1 MRILNQNQ
9 EDLLVLERNL
19 LNDLQMALVSFGAS
33 KSDLDTLN
41 QSIRQIDDL
50 FLLVIVGEFN
60 AGKSSFIN
68 ALLGEHLLQE
78 GVTPTTTQINIIRY
92 SDQNQETL
100 SDKNIL
106 VIGAPIPILNEISIV
121 DTPGTNAV
129 IRKHEEITSQFVPRS
144 DLVLFV
150 TSADRPLSESERA
163 FLQQIRDW
171 GKKLVIVLNK
181 IDLLQN
187 DEEVK
192 QVEDFIKENAFILLG
207 IQPDVF
213 SVSSRL
219 ALQAKQGKPHLW
231 HASHFDELEQ
241 HIKSSLDETERIRL
255 KFLNPIGVGLNLNQ
269 RYYDVVQSRLNLL
282 NDDWEV
288 ISSVERQLTL
298 YREDMVH
305 DFDYRMSDI
314 ENILFEMEQRGQNF
328 FEEYLRI
335 ARIPDLLKKDRIQN
349 AFKLDVIAD
358 VPQQIEAKI
367 NELID
372 WMVDRDFR
380 QWQAVLEHLEK
391 RKNAHEGKII
401 GDNFNTSF
409 QYNREHLIESVA
421 NRAKRVVDGY
431 DRHFEAENIAEGAQ
445 NAVAAAAAIEVGAV
459 GLGTLI
465 AVLASSLAADVTGI
479 LVAGAVAVLG
489 LFVIPA
495 KRRKANQ
502 ELTEKLK
509 NLREQLVSTLT
520 TQFNHELDRSL
531 ERINTAIS
539 PYTRFVRSERDS
551 LDQVN
556 EELSQLQIHLMN
568 LEKQIKQ
575 MTD

>member
-1 MRILNQNQ
+1 
-9 EDLLVLERNL
+9 
-19 LNDLQMALVSFGAS
+19 
-33 KSDLDTLN
+33 
-41 QSIRQIDDL
+41 
-50 FLLVIVGEFN
+50 LVIVGEFN

-192 QVEDFIKENAFILLG
+192 QVEEFIKDNAFTLLG

-288 ISSVERQLTL
+288 ISSVERQLVL
-298 YREDMVH
+298 YREDMEH

-465 AVLASSLAADVTGI
+465 AVLASSLAVDVTGV

-520 TQFNHELDRSL
+520 TQFNHELDRNM

-539 PYTRFVRSERDS
+539 PYTRFVRSERDT

-575 MTD
+575 MTG

>member
-1 MRILNQNQ
+1 MKILNKNQ
-9 EDLLVLERNL
+9 EDLLSLERNL

-41 QSIRQIDDL
+41 QSIRQVDDL

-68 ALLGEHLLQE
+68 ALLGERLLKE

-92 SDQNQETL
+92 SDENQETL
-100 SDKNIL
+100 KDKNIL
-106 VIGAPIPILNEISIV
+106 VIGAPIPVLHEISIV

-187 DEEVK
+187 DDEVE
-192 QVEDFIKENAFILLG
+192 QVKDFIKDNSFALLG
-207 IQPDVF
+207 IQPEIF

-219 ALQAKQGKPHLW
+219 ALQAKQGNPHLW
-231 HASHFDELEQ
+231 HASHFEELEQ
-241 HIKSSLDETERIRL
+241 HIKSSLDETERVRL
-255 KFLNPIGVGLNLNQ
+255 KLLNPVGVGLNLNQ
-269 RYYDVVQSRLNLL
+269 RYYDIVQSRLNLL

-288 ISSVERQLTL
+288 ISSVERQLNL
-298 YREDMVH
+298 YKDDMVH
-305 DFDYRMSDI
+305 DFDYRISDI

-349 AFKLDVIAD
+349 AFKLEVIAD
-358 VPQQIEAKI
+358 VPQQIETKI
-367 NELID
+367 QELID

-401 GDNFNTSF
+401 GDSFNTTF

-431 DRHFEAENIAEGAQ
+431 DRHLESESIAEGAQ

-465 AVLASSLAADVTGI
+465 AVLASSVAADVTGI
-479 LVAGAVAVLG
+479 LVASAVAVLG

-502 ELTEKLK
+502 DLTEKLK
-509 NLREQLVSTLT
+509 NLREQLVKTLS

-551 LDQVN
+551 LDRVN
-556 EELSQLQIHLMN
+556 EELSQLQIHLIN

-575 MTD
+575 MTS

>member
-1 MRILNQNQ
+1 MRILKQNQ
-9 EDLLVLERNL
+9 EDLLTLERNL

-33 KSDLDTLN
+33 KADLETLG

-68 ALLGEHLLQE
+68 ALLGNNLLKE

-92 SDQNQETL
+92 HEEHRETI

-106 VIGAPIPILNEISIV
+106 EIGAPIPLLKEISIV
-121 DTPGTNAV
+121 DTPGTNAIV
-129 IRKHEEITSQFVPRS
+129 RKHEEITSQFVPRS

-171 GKKLVIVLNK
+171 GKKLVLVLNK
-181 IDLLQN
+181 VDLLQN
-187 DEEVK
+187 DDEVR
-192 QVEDFIKENAFILLG
+192 QVENFIIENIHSLLG
-207 IQPDVF
+207 IQPEIF

-219 ALQAKQGKPHLW
+219 ALQAKKGNPHLW
-231 HASHFDELEQ
+231 HASHFEELEK
-241 HIKSSLDETERIRL
+241 HIQNSLDETERIRL
-255 KFLNPIGVGLNLNQ
+255 KFLNPVGVGLNLNQ
-269 RYYDVVQSRLNLL
+269 RYGDVVQSRLELL
-282 NDDWEV
+282 NEDWEV
-288 ISSVERQLTL
+288 ISRVERQLTL
-298 YREDMVH
+298 YKEDMRQ
-305 DFDYRMSDI
+305 DFDFRMADI
-314 ENILFEMEQRGQNF
+314 ENILYSMEQRGQIF

-335 ARIPDLLKKDRIQN
+335 SRIPDLLKKEKIQN
-349 AFKLDVIAD
+349 AFKQEVIAE
-358 VPQQIEAKI
+358 VPQQIEEKI
-367 NELID
+367 QELID
-372 WMVDRDFR
+372 WMVERDFR
-380 QWQAVLEHLEK
+380 QWQAVLDHLDK
-391 RKNAHEGKII
+391 RKNAHQGKIM
-401 GDNFNTSF
+401 GDNLNTTF

-431 DRHFEAENIAEGAQ
+431 DRHIEAANIAEGAQ

-479 LVAGAVAVLG
+479 LVASAVALLG

-495 KRRKANQ
+495 KRRKANL
-502 ELTEKLK
+502 ELTQKIK
-509 NLREQLVSTLT
+509 MLREQLISTLN
-520 TQFNHELDRSL
+520 TQFNHEMDRSL
-531 ERINTAIS
+531 ERINAAIA
-539 PYTRFVRSERDS
+539 PYTRFVRSEKDS
-551 LDQVN
+551 LDQIN
-556 EELSQLQIHLMN
+556 EELNQLQIHLLN

-575 MTD
+575 ME

>member
-1 MRILNQNQ
+1 MRILKQNQ
-9 EDLLVLERNL
+9 EDLLTLERNL

-33 KSDLDTLN
+33 KPDLETLS

-68 ALLGEHLLQE
+68 ALLGETLLKE

-92 SDQNQETL
+92 HTEHQETI

-106 VIGAPIPILNEISIV
+106 EIGAPIPMLKEISIV
-121 DTPGTNAV
+121 DTPGTNAI
-129 IRKHEEITSQFVPRS
+129 IRKHEEITSQFIPRS

-171 GKKLVIVLNK
+171 GKKLVLVLNK
-181 IDLLQN
+181 VDLLQN
-187 DEEVK
+187 DEEVR
-192 QVEDFIKENAFILLG
+192 QVENFITDNMRSLLG
-207 IQPDVF
+207 IEPEIF

-219 ALQAKQGKPHLW
+219 ALQAKMGNRHLW
-231 HASHFDELEQ
+231 HASHFEELEK
-241 HIKSSLDETERIRL
+241 HIQNSLDETERIRL

-269 RYYDVVQSRLNLL
+269 RYAQVVQSRLELL
-282 NDDWEV
+282 NEDWEV

-298 YREDMVH
+298 YKEDMKK
-305 DFDYRMSDI
+305 DFDFRMADI
-314 ENILFEMEQRGQNF
+314 ENILYSMEQRGQIF

-335 ARIPDLLKKDRIQN
+335 SRIPDLLKKVKIQN
-349 AFKLDVIAD
+349 AFKKEVIAE
-358 VPQQIEAKI
+358 VPQQIEEKI
-367 NELID
+367 QELID
-372 WMVDRDFR
+372 WMVERDFR
-380 QWQAVLEHLEK
+380 QWQAVLDHLDK
-391 RKNAHEGKII
+391 RKNAHQGKIM
-401 GDNFNTSF
+401 GDNLNTSF

-421 NRAKRVVDGY
+421 NRAKRVVEGY
-431 DRHFEAENIAEGAQ
+431 DRHIEAANIAEGAQ

-465 AVLASSLAADVTGI
+465 AVLASSLAVDVTGI
-479 LVAGAVAVLG
+479 LVASAVAVLG

-495 KRRKANQ
+495 KRRKANI
-502 ELTEKLK
+502 ELTKK
-509 NLREQLVSTLT
+509 IKMLRDQLVSTLN
-520 TQFNHELDRSL
+520 TQFNHEMDRSL
-531 ERINTAIS
+531 ERINAAIA
-539 PYTRFVRSERDS
+539 PYTRFVRSEKES

-556 EELSQLQIHLMN
+556 EELNQLQIHLLN
-568 LEKQIKQ
+568 LDKQIKQ
-575 MTD
+575 ME

>member
-1 MRILNQNQ
+1 MRILKQNQ
-9 EDLLVLERNL
+9 EDLLTLERNL

-33 KSDLDTLN
+33 KADLETLG

-68 ALLGEHLLQE
+68 ALLGDNLLKE

-92 SDQNQETL
+92 HEEHQETIT
-100 SDKNIL
+100 DRNIL
-106 VIGAPIPILNEISIV
+106 VIGAPIPMLKEISIV
-121 DTPGTNAV
+121 DTPGTNAIV
-129 IRKHEEITSQFVPRS
+129 RKHEEITSQFIPRS

-171 GKKLVIVLNK
+171 GKKLVLVLNK

-187 DEEVK
+187 EDEVH
-192 QVEDFIKENAFILLG
+192 QVENFISDNIRSLLG
-207 IQPDVF
+207 IQPEIF

-219 ALQAKQGKPHLW
+219 ALQAKKGNPHLW
-231 HASHFDELEQ
+231 HASHFEELEK
-241 HIKSSLDETERIRL
+241 HIQNSLDETERIRL

-269 RYYDVVQSRLNLL
+269 RYADVVQSRLELL
-282 NDDWEV
+282 NEDWEV
-288 ISSVERQLTL
+288 ISSVERQLSL
-298 YREDMVH
+298 YKEDMRQ
-305 DFDYRMSDI
+305 DFDFRMADI
-314 ENILFEMEQRGQNF
+314 ENILYSMEQRGQIF

-335 ARIPDLLKKDRIQN
+335 ARIPDLLKKEKIQN
-349 AFKLDVIAD
+349 AFKLEVIAD
-358 VPQQIEAKI
+358 VPQQIEEKI
-367 NELID
+367 QEIID
-372 WMVDRDFR
+372 WMVERDFR
-380 QWQAVLEHLEK
+380 QWQAVLDHLDK
-391 RKNAHEGKII
+391 RKNAHQGKII
-401 GDNFNTSF
+401 GDNLNTSF

-431 DRHFEAENIAEGAQ
+431 DRHIEAANIAEGAQ

-479 LVAGAVAVLG
+479 LVASAVAVLG

-495 KRRKANQ
+495 KRRKANL
-502 ELTEKLK
+502 ELTKK
-509 NLREQLVSTLT
+509 IKMLREQLVATLN
-520 TQFNHELDRSL
+520 TQFNHEMDHSL
-531 ERINTAIS
+531 ERINAAIA
-539 PYTRFVRSERDS
+539 PYTRFVRSEKES

-556 EELSQLQIHLMN
+556 KELSQLQIHLLN
-568 LEKQIKQ
+568 LDKQIKQ
-575 MTD
+575 ME

>member
-9 EDLLVLERNL
+9 EDLLLLERNL

-192 QVEDFIKENAFILLG
+192 QVEEFIKDNAFTLLG

-288 ISSVERQLTL
+288 ISSVERQLVL
-298 YREDMVH
+298 YREDMEH

-465 AVLASSLAADVTGI
+465 AVLASSLAVDVTGV
-479 LVAGAVAVLG
+479 LVASAVAVLG

-520 TQFNHELDRSL
+520 TQFNHELDRNM

-539 PYTRFVRSERDS
+539 PYTRFVRSERDT

-575 MTD
+575 MTG

>member
-9 EDLLVLERNL
+9 EDILSLERRL
-19 LNDLQMALVSFGAS
+19 LNDLQIALVAFGAT

-68 ALLGEHLLQE
+68 ALLGEHLLKE
-78 GVTPTTTQINIIRY
+78 GVTPTTTQINIIRHHE
-92 SDQNQETL
+92 QNQETVT
-100 SDKNIL
+100 DKNIL

-129 IRKHEEITSQFVPRS
+129 IRKHEEITNQFVPRS

-150 TSADRPLSESERA
+150 TSSDRPLSESERA

-192 QVEDFIKENAFILLG
+192 QVEEFIQDNISTLLG
-207 IQPDVF
+207 IQPEIF

-231 HASHFDELEQ
+231 NASHFEKLEK
-241 HIKSSLDETERIRL
+241 HIKSTLDETERIRL

-269 RYYDVVQSRLNLL
+269 RYSDVVQSRLRLL
-282 NDDWEV
+282 NADWEV
-288 ISSVERQLTL
+288 INSVERQLGL
-298 YREDMVH
+298 YKEDMTH
-305 DFDYRMSDI
+305 DFDYRIADI
-314 ENILFEMEQRGQNF
+314 ENILFAMEKRGQAF

-335 ARIPDLLKKDRIQN
+335 ARIPDLLKKERIQN
-349 AFKLDVIAD
+349 AFKLEVVAD
-358 VPQQIEAKI
+358 VPKQIEEKI
-367 NELID
+367 HELID

-401 GDNFNTSF
+401 GDSFNTSF

-431 DRHFEAENIAEGAQ
+431 DRHEEAANIAEGAQ

-465 AVLASSLAADVTGI
+465 AVLATSLSADVTGI
-479 LVAGAVAVLG
+479 LVASAVAVLG

-495 KRRKANQ
+495 RRRKANQ
-502 ELTEKLK
+502 DLTEKLK
-509 NLREQLVSTLT
+509 NLREQLISTLT
-520 TQFNHELDRSL
+520 TQFTHELDRSL
-531 ERINTAIS
+531 DRINTAIA
-539 PYTRFVRSERDS
+539 PYIRFVRSERDS
-551 LDQVN
+551 LEDIN
-556 EELSQLQIHLMN
+556 DELSQLQVHLLN
-568 LEKQIKQ
+568 LENQIKQ
-575 MTD
+575 MGS

>member
-1 MRILNQNQ
+1 MRILNQTQ
-9 EDLLVLERNL
+9 EDLLSLERNL
-19 LNDLQMALVSFGAS
+19 LNDLQMSLVAFGAS

-68 ALLGEHLLQE
+68 ALLGEHLLKE

-106 VIGAPIPILNEISIV
+106 VIGSPIPLLNEISIV
-121 DTPGTNAV
+121 DTPGTNAI
-129 IRKHEEITSQFVPRS
+129 IRKHEEITNQFVPRS

-150 TSADRPLSESERA
+150 TSADRPLSESERS

-192 QVEDFIKENAFILLG
+192 QVEDFIKENAFTLLG
-207 IQPDVF
+207 IQPEIF

-231 HASHFDELEQ
+231 NASHFEALEQ

-255 KFLNPIGVGLNLNQ
+255 KLLNPIGVGLNLNQ
-269 RYYDVVQSRLNLL
+269 RYYDIVQSRLTLL

-288 ISSVERQLTL
+288 INSVERQLNL
-298 YREDMVH
+298 YKGDMVH

-314 ENILFEMEQRGQNF
+314 ENILFEMEQRGQSF
-328 FEEYLRI
+328 FDEYLRI

-349 AFKLDVIAD
+349 AFKLDVVSD
-358 VPQQIEAKI
+358 VPQQIENKV

-391 RKNAHEGKII
+391 RKNAHEGKIM
-401 GDNFNTSF
+401 GDNFNTTF

-421 NRAKRVVDGY
+421 NRAKRVIDGY
-431 DRHFEAENIAEGAQ
+431 DRHVEAANIADGAQ

-465 AVLASSLAADVTGI
+465 AVLATSLSADVTGI
-479 LVAGAVAVLG
+479 LVASAVAVLG

-502 ELTEKLK
+502 DLTEKIRT
-509 NLREQLVSTLT
+509 LREQLVKTLT

-539 PYTRFVRSERDS
+539 PYTRFVRSERES
-551 LDQVN
+551 LDNVN

-568 LEKQIKQ
+568 LDKQIKQ
-575 MTD
+575 MGT

>member
-1 MRILNQNQ
+1 MRILKQNQ
-9 EDLLVLERNL
+9 EDLLILERNL

-33 KSDLDTLN
+33 KADLETLG

-68 ALLGEHLLQE
+68 ALLGDNLLKE

-92 SDQNQETL
+92 HEEHQETVT
-100 SDKNIL
+100 DRNIL
-106 VIGAPIPILNEISIV
+106 VIGAPIPMLKEISIV
-121 DTPGTNAV
+121 DTPGTNAIV
-129 IRKHEEITSQFVPRS
+129 RKHEEITSQFIPRS

-150 TSADRPLSESERA
+150 TSSDRPLSESERA

-171 GKKLVIVLNK
+171 GKKLVLVLNK

-187 DEEVK
+187 EDEVH
-192 QVEDFIKENAFILLG
+192 QVENFISENMRSLLG
-207 IQPDVF
+207 IQPEIF

-219 ALQAKQGKPHLW
+219 ALQAKKGNPHLW
-231 HASHFDELEQ
+231 HASHFEELEK
-241 HIKSSLDETERIRL
+241 HIQNSLDETERIRL

-269 RYYDVVQSRLNLL
+269 RYADVVQSRLELL
-282 NDDWEV
+282 NEDWEV
-288 ISSVERQLTL
+288 INSVERQLNL
-298 YREDMVH
+298 YKGDMRQ
-305 DFDYRMSDI
+305 DFDFRMADI
-314 ENILFEMEQRGQNF
+314 ENILYSMEQRGQIF

-335 ARIPDLLKKDRIQN
+335 ARIPDLLKKEKIQN
-349 AFKLDVIAD
+349 AFKQEVIAD
-358 VPQQIEAKI
+358 VPHQIEEKI
-367 NELID
+367 QELID
-372 WMVDRDFR
+372 WMVERDFR
-380 QWQAVLEHLEK
+380 QWQAVLDHLDK
-391 RKNAHEGKII
+391 RKNAHQGKIM
-401 GDNFNTSF
+401 GDNLNTSF

-431 DRHFEAENIAEGAQ
+431 DRHIEAANIAEGAQ

-479 LVAGAVAVLG
+479 LVASAVAVLG

-495 KRRKANQ
+495 KRRKANL
-502 ELTEKLK
+502 ELTQKIK
-509 NLREQLVSTLT
+509 MLREQLVSTLN
-520 TQFNHELDRSL
+520 TQFNHEMDRSL
-531 ERINTAIS
+531 ERINAAIA
-539 PYTRFVRSERDS
+539 PYTRFVRSEKES

-556 EELSQLQIHLMN
+556 EELNQLQIHLMN
-568 LEKQIKQ
+568 LDKQIKQ
-575 MTD
+575 ME

>member
-1 MRILNQNQ
+1 MKILNKNQ
-9 EDLLVLERNL
+9 EDLLSLERNL

-33 KSDLDTLN
+33 KSDLETLN
-41 QSIRQIDDL
+41 QSIRQVDDL

-68 ALLGEHLLQE
+68 ALLGERLLKE

-92 SDQNQETL
+92 SDENQETL
-100 SDKNIL
+100 KDKNIL
-106 VIGAPIPILNEISIV
+106 VIGAPIPVLHEISIV

-187 DEEVK
+187 DDEVE
-192 QVEDFIKENAFILLG
+192 QVKDFIKDNSFALLG
-207 IQPDVF
+207 IQPEIF

-219 ALQAKQGKPHLW
+219 ALQAKQGNPHLW
-231 HASHFDELEQ
+231 HASHFEELEQ
-241 HIKSSLDETERIRL
+241 HIKSSLDETERVRL
-255 KFLNPIGVGLNLNQ
+255 KLLNPVGVGLNLNQ
-269 RYYDVVQSRLNLL
+269 RYYDIVQSRLNLL

-288 ISSVERQLTL
+288 ISSVERQLNL
-298 YREDMVH
+298 YKDDMVH
-305 DFDYRMSDI
+305 DFDYRISDI

-349 AFKLDVIAD
+349 AFKLEVIAD
-358 VPQQIEAKI
+358 VPQQIETKI
-367 NELID
+367 QELID

-401 GDNFNTSF
+401 GDSFNTTF

-431 DRHFEAENIAEGAQ
+431 DRHLESESIAEGAQ

-465 AVLASSLAADVTGI
+465 AVLASSVAADVTGI
-479 LVAGAVAVLG
+479 LVASAVAVLG

-502 ELTEKLK
+502 DLTEKLK
-509 NLREQLVSTLT
+509 NLREQLVKTLS

-556 EELSQLQIHLMN
+556 EELSQLQIHLIN

-575 MTD
+575 MTS

>member
-1 MRILNQNQ
+1 MRILNQTQ
-9 EDLLVLERNL
+9 EDLLSLERNL
-19 LNDLQMALVSFGAS
+19 LNDLQMSLVAFGAS

-68 ALLGEHLLQE
+68 ALLGEHLLKE

-106 VIGAPIPILNEISIV
+106 VIGSPIPLLNEISIV
-121 DTPGTNAV
+121 DTPGTNAI
-129 IRKHEEITSQFVPRS
+129 IRKHEEITNQFVPRS

-150 TSADRPLSESERA
+150 TSADRPLSESERS

-192 QVEDFIKENAFILLG
+192 QVEDFIKENAFTLLG
-207 IQPDVF
+207 IQPEIF

-231 HASHFDELEQ
+231 NASHFEALEQ

-255 KFLNPIGVGLNLNQ
+255 KLLNPIGVGLNLNQ
-269 RYYDVVQSRLNLL
+269 RYYDIVQSRLTLL

-288 ISSVERQLTL
+288 INSVERQLNL
-298 YREDMVH
+298 YKGDMVH

-314 ENILFEMEQRGQNF
+314 ENILFEMEQRGQSF
-328 FEEYLRI
+328 FDEYLRI

-349 AFKLDVIAD
+349 AFKLDVVSD
-358 VPQQIEAKI
+358 VPQQIENKV

-391 RKNAHEGKII
+391 RKNAHEGKIM
-401 GDNFNTSF
+401 GDNFNTTF

-421 NRAKRVVDGY
+421 NRAKRVIDGY
-431 DRHFEAENIAEGAQ
+431 DRHVEATNIADGAQ

-465 AVLASSLAADVTGI
+465 AVLATSLSADVTGI
-479 LVAGAVAVLG
+479 LVASAVAVLG

-502 ELTEKLK
+502 DLTEKIRT
-509 NLREQLVSTLT
+509 LREQLVKTLT

-539 PYTRFVRSERDS
+539 PYTRFVRSERES
-551 LDQVN
+551 LDNVN

-568 LEKQIKQ
+568 LDKQIKQ
-575 MTD
+575 MGT

>member
-9 EDLLVLERNL
+9 EDLLTLERNL

-33 KSDLDTLN
+33 KTDLETLS

-68 ALLGEHLLQE
+68 ALLGDNLLKE

-92 SDQNQETL
+92 HDEYQETIT
-100 SDKNIL
+100 DKNIL
-106 VIGAPIPILNEISIV
+106 VIGAPIPLLHEISIV
-121 DTPGTNAV
+121 DTPGTNAIV
-129 IRKHEEITSQFVPRS
+129 RQHEEITSQFVPRS

-150 TSADRPLSESERA
+150 TSSDRPLSESERL

-171 GKKLVIVLNK
+171 GKKLVLVLNK
-181 IDLLQN
+181 VDLLQN
-187 DEEVK
+187 DDEVR
-192 QVEDFIKENAFILLG
+192 QVESFIADNVRSLLG
-207 IQPDVF
+207 IEPDIF

-219 ALQAKQGKPHLW
+219 ALQAKKGNPHLW
-231 HASHFDELEQ
+231 NKSHFEKLEN
-241 HIKSSLDETERIRL
+241 HIQNYLDEAERIRL

-269 RYYDVVQSRLNLL
+269 RYSEVVESRLKLL

-288 ISSVERQLTL
+288 INSVERQLNL
-298 YREDMVH
+298 YKEDMRL
-305 DFDYRMSDI
+305 DFDFRMSDI
-314 ENILFEMEQRGQNF
+314 ENILYAMEQRGQTF
-328 FEEYLRI
+328 FEEYMRI
-335 ARIPDLLKKDRIQN
+335 ARIPDLLKKEKIQN
-349 AFKLDVIAD
+349 AFKQDVISD
-358 VPQQIEAKI
+358 VPQQIELKI
-367 NELID
+367 QELID

-380 QWQAVLEHLEK
+380 QWQTVLEHLDK
-391 RKNAHEGKII
+391 RKNAHQGKIM
-401 GDNFNTSF
+401 GDSINTTF

-421 NRAKRVVDGY
+421 NRAKRVVEGY
-431 DRHFEAENIAEGAQ
+431 DRHVEAANIAEGAQ

-479 LVAGAVAVLG
+479 LVASAVAVLG

-502 ELTEKLK
+502 ELTQKIK
-509 NLREQLVSTLT
+509 VLREQLVNTLN
-520 TQFNHELDRSL
+520 TQFNHELNRSL
-531 ERINTAIS
+531 ERINALIA
-539 PYTRFVRSERDS
+539 PYTRFVRSEKEA

-556 EELSQLQIHLMN
+556 EELNQLQIHLMN
-568 LEKQIKQ
+568 LEKQVKQ
-575 MTD
+575 M

>member
-9 EDLLVLERNL
+9 EDLLTLERNL

-33 KSDLDTLN
+33 KSDLETLN

-68 ALLGEHLLQE
+68 ALLGDHLLKE

-92 SDQNQETL
+92 HEVHQETI

-106 VIGAPIPILNEISIV
+106 VIGAPIPLLKEISIV
-121 DTPGTNAV
+121 DTPGTNAIV
-129 IRKHEEITSQFVPRS
+129 RKHEEITSQFVPRS

-171 GKKLVIVLNK
+171 GKKLVLVLNK
-181 IDLLQN
+181 VDLLQN
-187 DEEVK
+187 DDEVR
-192 QVEDFIKENAFILLG
+192 QVESFISENIRSLLG
-207 IQPDVF
+207 IEPEIF

-219 ALQAKQGKPHLW
+219 ALQAKKGNPHLW
-231 HASHFDELEQ
+231 NKSHFEKLEN
-241 HIKSSLDETERIRL
+241 HIKNSLDEGERIRL
-255 KFLNPIGVGLNLNQ
+255 KFLNPIGVGLNLNT
-269 RYYDVVQSRLNLL
+269 RYSEVVQSRLNLL

-288 ISSVERQLTL
+288 INSVERQLNL
-298 YREDMVH
+298 YKEDMRL
-305 DFDYRMSDI
+305 DFEFRMADV
-314 ENILFEMEQRGQNF
+314 ENILYAMEQRGQSF

-335 ARIPDLLKKDRIQN
+335 ARIPDLLKKEKIQN
-349 AFKLDVIAD
+349 AFKQDVIAD

-367 NELID
+367 QELID

-380 QWQAVLEHLEK
+380 QWQAVLDHLDK
-391 RKNAHEGKII
+391 RKNAHQGKIM
-401 GDNFNTSF
+401 GDSVNTTF

-421 NRAKRVVDGY
+421 NRAKRVVEGY
-431 DRHFEAENIAEGAQ
+431 DRHVEAENIAEGAQ

-465 AVLASSLAADVTGI
+465 AVLASSMAADVTGI
-479 LVAGAVAVLG
+479 LVASAIAVLG

-502 ELTEKLK
+502 ELTEKIK
-509 NLREQLVSTLT
+509 ALREKLVATLN
-520 TQFNHELDRSL
+520 TQFNHEMNRSL
-531 ERINTAIS
+531 ERINAAIA
-539 PYTRFVRSERDS
+539 PYTRFVRSEKEA

-556 EELSQLQIHLMN
+556 EELNQLQIHLMN
-568 LEKQIKQ
+568 VEKQIKQ
-575 MTD
+575 M

>member
-1 MRILNQNQ
+1 MRILTQNQ
-9 EDLLVLERNL
+9 EDLLSLERNL
-19 LNDLQMALVSFGAS
+19 LNDLQMVLVSFGAS
-33 KSDLDTLN
+33 KSDLDTLS

-100 SDKNIL
+100 TEKNIL
-106 VIGAPIPILNEISIV
+106 IIGAPIPILKEISIV
-121 DTPGTNAV
+121 DTPGTNAI
-129 IRKHEEITSQFVPRS
+129 IRKHEEITNQFVPRS

-187 DEEVK
+187 DEEVG
-192 QVEDFIKENAFILLG
+192 QVEDYIKENSFTLLG
-207 IQPDVF
+207 IQPEIF

-231 HASHFDELEQ
+231 NASHFGELEQ

-255 KFLNPIGVGLNLNQ
+255 KLLNPIGVGLNLNQ
-269 RYYDVVQSRLNLL
+269 RYYDIVQTRLNLL

-288 ISSVERQLTL
+288 ISSVERQLVL

-349 AFKLDVIAD
+349 AFKSDVIAD
-358 VPQQIEAKI
+358 VPQQIEDKI
-367 NELID
+367 QELID

-431 DRHFEAENIAEGAQ
+431 DHHFEAENIAEGAQ
-445 NAVAAAAAIEVGAV
+445 NAVAAAAAIEAGAV

-479 LVAGAVAVLG
+479 LVASAVAILG

-502 ELTEKLK
+502 DLTEKLK
-509 NLREQLVSTLT
+509 NLREQLVNTLS
-520 TQFNHELDRSL
+520 TQFNHELNRSL

-556 EELSQLQIHLMN
+556 EELGQLQIHIMN

-575 MTD
+575 MSE

>member
-1 MRILNQNQ
+1 MRILKQNQ
-9 EDLLVLERNL
+9 EDLLTLERNL

-33 KSDLDTLN
+33 KADLETLG

-68 ALLGEHLLQE
+68 ALLGDNLLKE

-92 SDQNQETL
+92 HKEPQETIT
-100 SDKNIL
+100 DRNIL
-106 VIGAPIPILNEISIV
+106 VIGAPIPMLKEISIV
-121 DTPGTNAV
+121 DTPGTNAIV
-129 IRKHEEITSQFVPRS
+129 RKHEEITSQFIPRS

-171 GKKLVIVLNK
+171 GKKLVLVLNK

-187 DEEVK
+187 EDEVH
-192 QVEDFIKENAFILLG
+192 QVENFISDNIRSLLG
-207 IQPDVF
+207 IQPEIF

-219 ALQAKQGKPHLW
+219 ALQAKKGNPHLW
-231 HASHFDELEQ
+231 HASHFEELEK
-241 HIKSSLDETERIRL
+241 HIQNSLDETERIRL

-269 RYYDVVQSRLNLL
+269 RYADVVQSRLELL
-282 NDDWEV
+282 NEDWEV
-288 ISSVERQLTL
+288 ISSVERQLSL
-298 YREDMVH
+298 YKEDMRQ
-305 DFDYRMSDI
+305 DFDFRMADI
-314 ENILFEMEQRGQNF
+314 ENILYSMEQRGQIF

-335 ARIPDLLKKDRIQN
+335 ARIPDLLKKEKIQN
-349 AFKLDVIAD
+349 AFKLEVIAD
-358 VPQQIEAKI
+358 VPQQIEEKI
-367 NELID
+367 QEIID
-372 WMVDRDFR
+372 WMVERDFR
-380 QWQAVLEHLEK
+380 QWQAVLDHLDK
-391 RKNAHEGKII
+391 RKNAHQGKII
-401 GDNFNTSF
+401 GDNLNTSF

-431 DRHFEAENIAEGAQ
+431 DRHIEAANIAEGAQ

-479 LVAGAVAVLG
+479 LVASAVAVLG

-495 KRRKANQ
+495 KRRKANL
-502 ELTEKLK
+502 ELTQKIK
-509 NLREQLVSTLT
+509 MLREQLVATLN
-520 TQFNHELDRSL
+520 TQFNHEMDRSL
-531 ERINTAIS
+531 ERINAAIA
-539 PYTRFVRSERDS
+539 PYTRFVRSEKES

-556 EELSQLQIHLMN
+556 EELSQLQIHLLN
-568 LEKQIKQ
+568 LDKQIKQ
-575 MTD
+575 ME

>member
-1 MRILNQNQ
+1 MRILNQTQ
-9 EDLLVLERNL
+9 EDLLTLERNL
-19 LNDLQMALVSFGAS
+19 LNDLQISLVSFGAS

-68 ALLGEHLLQE
+68 ALLGEHLLKE

-92 SDQNQETL
+92 SDKNQETL

-106 VIGAPIPILNEISIV
+106 IIGSPIPLLNEISIV
-121 DTPGTNAV
+121 DTPGTNAI
-129 IRKHEEITSQFVPRS
+129 IRKHEEITNQFVPRS

-150 TSADRPLSESERA
+150 TSADRPLSESERS

-192 QVEDFIKENAFILLG
+192 QVEDFIKENAFTLLG
-207 IQPDVF
+207 IQPEIF

-231 HASHFDELEQ
+231 NASHFEALEQ

-255 KFLNPIGVGLNLNQ
+255 KLLNPIGVGLNLNQ
-269 RYYDVVQSRLNLL
+269 RYYDIVQSRLTLL

-288 ISSVERQLTL
+288 INSVERQLNL
-298 YREDMVH
+298 YKGDMVH

-314 ENILFEMEQRGQNF
+314 ENILFEMEQRGQSF

-349 AFKLDVIAD
+349 AFKLDVVSD
-358 VPQQIEAKI
+358 VPLQIENKV

-391 RKNAHEGKII
+391 RKNAHEGKIM
-401 GDNFNTSF
+401 GDNFNTTF

-421 NRAKRVVDGY
+421 NRAKRVIDGY
-431 DRHFEAENIAEGAQ
+431 DRHVEAANIADGAQ

-465 AVLASSLAADVTGI
+465 AVLATSLSADVTGI
-479 LVAGAVAVLG
+479 LVASAVAVLG

-495 KRRKANQ
+495 KRRKAYQ
-502 ELTEKLK
+502 DLTEKIRE
-509 NLREQLVSTLT
+509 LREQLVKTLT
-520 TQFNHELDRSL
+520 TQFNHELERSL

-539 PYTRFVRSERDS
+539 PYTRFVRSERES
-551 LDQVN
+551 LDNVN

-568 LEKQIKQ
+568 LDKQIKQ
-575 MTD
+575 LDN

>member
-1 MRILNQNQ
+1 MRILKQNQ
-9 EDLLVLERNL
+9 EDLLTLERNL

-33 KSDLDTLN
+33 KADLETLG

-68 ALLGEHLLQE
+68 ALLGENLLKE

-92 SDQNQETL
+92 HVEHQETI

-106 VIGAPIPILNEISIV
+106 EIGAPIPLLKEISIV
-121 DTPGTNAV
+121 DTPGTNAI
-129 IRKHEEITSQFVPRS
+129 IRKHEEITSQFIPRS

-171 GKKLVIVLNK
+171 GKKLVLVLNK
-181 IDLLQN
+181 VDLLQN
-187 DEEVK
+187 DDEVR
-192 QVEDFIKENAFILLG
+192 QVESFIIENIRSLLG
-207 IQPDVF
+207 IQPEIF

-219 ALQAKQGKPHLW
+219 ALQAKKGNPHLW
-231 HASHFDELEQ
+231 PASHFEELEK
-241 HIKSSLDETERIRL
+241 HIQTSLDETERIRL

-269 RYYDVVQSRLNLL
+269 RYSEVVQSRLELL
-282 NDDWEV
+282 NEDWEV

-298 YREDMVH
+298 YKEDMRQ
-305 DFDYRMSDI
+305 DFDFRMADV
-314 ENILFEMEQRGQNF
+314 ENILYSMEQRGQIF

-335 ARIPDLLKKDRIQN
+335 ARIPDLLKKDKIQN
-349 AFKLDVIAD
+349 AFKQEVIAE
-358 VPQQIEAKI
+358 VPQQIEEKI
-367 NELID
+367 QELID
-372 WMVDRDFR
+372 WMVERDFR
-380 QWQAVLEHLEK
+380 QWQAVLDHLDK
-391 RKNAHEGKII
+391 RKNAHQGKIM
-401 GDNFNTSF
+401 GDNLNTSF

-431 DRHFEAENIAEGAQ
+431 DRHIEAANIAEGAQ

-465 AVLASSLAADVTGI
+465 TVLASSLAADVTGI
-479 LVAGAVAVLG
+479 LVASAIAVLG

-495 KRRKANQ
+495 KRRKANL
-502 ELTEKLK
+502 ELTKK
-509 NLREQLVSTLT
+509 IKMLREQLISTLN
-520 TQFNHELDRSL
+520 TQFNHEMDRSL
-531 ERINTAIS
+531 ERINAAIA
-539 PYTRFVRSERDS
+539 PYTRFVRSEKES

-556 EELSQLQIHLMN
+556 EELNQLQIHLMN
-568 LEKQIKQ
+568 LDKQVKQ
-575 MTD
+575 ME

>member
-1 MRILNQNQ
+1 MRILKQNQ
-9 EDLLVLERNL
+9 EDLLTLERNL

-33 KSDLDTLN
+33 KPDLETLS

-68 ALLGEHLLQE
+68 ALLGETLLKE

-92 SDQNQETL
+92 HTEHQETI

-106 VIGAPIPILNEISIV
+106 EIGAPIPMLKEISIV
-121 DTPGTNAV
+121 DTPGTNAI
-129 IRKHEEITSQFVPRS
+129 IRKHEEITSQFIPRS

-171 GKKLVIVLNK
+171 GKKLVLVLNK
-181 IDLLQN
+181 VDLLQN
-187 DEEVK
+187 DEEVH
-192 QVEDFIKENAFILLG
+192 QVENFITDNMRSLLG
-207 IQPDVF
+207 IEPEIF

-219 ALQAKQGKPHLW
+219 ALQAKMGNPHLW
-231 HASHFDELEQ
+231 HASHFEELEK
-241 HIKSSLDETERIRL
+241 HIQNSLDETERIRL

-269 RYYDVVQSRLNLL
+269 RYAEVVQSRLELL
-282 NDDWEV
+282 NEDWEV

-298 YREDMVH
+298 YKEDMKK
-305 DFDYRMSDI
+305 DFDFRMADI
-314 ENILFEMEQRGQNF
+314 ENILYSMEQRGQIF

-335 ARIPDLLKKDRIQN
+335 ARIPDLLKKVKIQN
-349 AFKLDVIAD
+349 AFKQEVIAE
-358 VPQQIEAKI
+358 VPQQIEEKI
-367 NELID
+367 QELID
-372 WMVDRDFR
+372 WMVERDFR
-380 QWQAVLEHLEK
+380 QWQAVLDHLDK
-391 RKNAHEGKII
+391 RKNAHQGKIM
-401 GDNFNTSF
+401 GDNLNTSF

-421 NRAKRVVDGY
+421 NRAKRVVEGY
-431 DRHFEAENIAEGAQ
+431 DRHIEAANIAEGAQ

-479 LVAGAVAVLG
+479 LVASAVAVLG

-495 KRRKANQ
+495 KRRKANI
-502 ELTEKLK
+502 ELTKK
-509 NLREQLVSTLT
+509 IKMLREQLVSTLN
-520 TQFNHELDRSL
+520 TQFNHEMDRSL
-531 ERINTAIS
+531 ERINAAIA
-539 PYTRFVRSERDS
+539 PYTRFVRSEKES

-556 EELSQLQIHLMN
+556 EELNQLQIHLLN
-568 LEKQIKQ
+568 LDKQIKQ
-575 MTD
+575 ME

>member
-9 EDLLVLERNL
+9 EDLLILERNL

-33 KSDLDTLN
+33 KSDLETLN

-192 QVEDFIKENAFILLG
+192 QVEEFIKDNAFTLLG

-231 HASHFDELEQ
+231 NASHFDELEQ
-241 HIKSSLDETERIRL
+241 HIKSSLDETERVRL

-431 DRHFEAENIAEGAQ
+431 DRHFEAENIADGAQ

-509 NLREQLVSTLT
+509 NLREQLINTLT

-551 LDQVN
+551 LEQVN

-575 MTD
+575 MNG

>member
-1 MRILNQNQ
+1 MKILNKNQ
-9 EDLLVLERNL
+9 EDLLSLERNL

-33 KSDLDTLN
+33 KSDLETLN
-41 QSIRQIDDL
+41 QSIRQVDDL

-68 ALLGEHLLQE
+68 ALLGERLLKE

-92 SDQNQETL
+92 SDENQETL
-100 SDKNIL
+100 KDKNIL
-106 VIGAPIPILNEISIV
+106 VIGAPIPVLHEISIV

-187 DEEVK
+187 DDEVE
-192 QVEDFIKENAFILLG
+192 QVKDFIKDNSFALLG
-207 IQPDVF
+207 IQPEIF

-219 ALQAKQGKPHLW
+219 ALQAKQGNPHLW
-231 HASHFDELEQ
+231 HASHFEELEQ
-241 HIKSSLDETERIRL
+241 HIKSSLDETERVRL
-255 KFLNPIGVGLNLNQ
+255 KLLNPVGVGLNLNQ
-269 RYYDVVQSRLNLL
+269 RYYDIVQSRLNLL

-288 ISSVERQLTL
+288 ISSVERQLNL
-298 YREDMVH
+298 YKDDMVH
-305 DFDYRMSDI
+305 DFDYRISDI

-349 AFKLDVIAD
+349 AFKLEVIAD
-358 VPQQIEAKI
+358 VPQQIETKI
-367 NELID
+367 QELID

-401 GDNFNTSF
+401 GDSFNTTF

-431 DRHFEAENIAEGAQ
+431 DRHLESESIAEGAQ

-465 AVLASSLAADVTGI
+465 AVLASSVAADVTGI
-479 LVAGAVAVLG
+479 LVASAVAVLG

-502 ELTEKLK
+502 DLTEKLK
-509 NLREQLVSTLT
+509 NLREQLVKTLS

-551 LDQVN
+551 LDRVN
-556 EELSQLQIHLMN
+556 EELSQLQIHLIN

-575 MTD
+575 MTS